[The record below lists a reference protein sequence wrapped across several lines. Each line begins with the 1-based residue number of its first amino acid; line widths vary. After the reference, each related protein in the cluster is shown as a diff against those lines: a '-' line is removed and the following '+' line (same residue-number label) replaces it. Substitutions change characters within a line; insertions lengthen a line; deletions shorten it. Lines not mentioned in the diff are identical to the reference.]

1 MKTLLITFFIL
12 AGQLSFGQEKQFA
25 KEPASLRFVNL
36 FDAQSKE
43 GVACY
48 RIPSIVTAPNGDII
62 AAIDERVP
70 SCGDLKWSKDINI
83 VIRRSADNG
92 ENWSEIE
99 TVVDYP
105 FGQSASDPSMIVDQQ
120 TKTIF
125 LFFNYMDL
133 ENEKDIYYLRMIKST
148 DNGKSWSDPVDLT
161 SQITLPEWKQDFM
174 FITSGRG
181 IQTSEGTLL
190 HTLVNLN
197 RGLYVFGSDN
207 HGASW
212 YLINTP
218 IKPAD
223 ESKIVELE
231 DGSWL
236 INSRVNKLGFRY
248 IHKSEDRGQS
258 WESRPDSSLTD
269 PGCNASIIN
278 YRIKDKRNILLFSN
292 AKTENERR
300 NLTIS
305 ISNDE
310 GDSWSAGKIIY
321 PGSAAYSSM
330 TVLKNGDIG
339 LFFEKDEYSK
349 NVFVRIPAS
358 WLIDK

>member
-1 MKTLLITFFIL
+1 MRTFLFTLFTLVSLISL
-12 AGQLSFGQEKQFA
+12 GQERTA
-25 KEPASLRFVNL
+25 PEETASLRFVTL

-83 VIRRSADNG
+83 VVRRSSDNG
-92 ENWSEIE
+92 TTWSEIE
-99 TVVDYP
+99 TAVDYP
-105 FGQSASDPSMIVDQQ
+105 FGKSASDPSMIVDEQ
-120 TKTIF
+120 TQTIF

-133 ENEKDIYYLRMIKST
+133 ENEKDIYYLRMVKSD
-148 DNGKSWSDPVDLT
+148 DNGKSWSEPMDLT
-161 SQITLPEWKQDFM
+161 SQISLPEWHRDFM

-181 IQTSEGTLL
+181 IQTSEGKLL

-197 RGLYVFGSDN
+197 RGLYVFGSDD
-207 HGASW
+207 HGATW
-212 YLINTP
+212 HLINTS

-223 ESKIVELE
+223 ESKIVELRN
-231 DGSWL
+231 GSWM

-248 IHKSEDRGQS
+248 IHTSADQGQS
-258 WESRPDSSLTD
+258 WESRPDSSLID

-278 YRIKDKRNILLFSN
+278 YKTSDNRNILLFSN
-292 AKTENERR
+292 AKSENDRN

-305 ISNDE
+305 ASFDE
-310 GDSWSAGKIIY
+310 GQSWTSGRTIY
-321 PGSAAYSSM
+321 QGSAAYSSM

-339 LFFEKDEYSK
+339 LFFEKDDYTE
-349 NVFVRIPAS
+349 NVFVRIPAK
-358 WLIDK
+358 WLLKE